1 MAKKRFK
8 DVMSNKYKKFVLGEN
23 MIKISKEVLEGSIKK
38 SMS

>member
-8 DVMSNKYKKFVLGEN
+8 DVMSNKYKKLVFGDN
-23 MIKISKEVLEGSIKK
+23 MIKVGKEVLEGSIRK